1 MIQAD
6 FLIHSIGQLVT
17 MDNDRG
23 GNDESEALL
32 GPVSNAALAA
42 RDGAVVWLG
51 EEVEVKKQV
60 GLVED
65 ATVIDAKGKV
75 ALPGLV
81 DPHTHLVFAGSR
93 HKEFALR
100 LAGAD
105 YLEILA
111 AGGGILNT
119 VRNTRAA
126 SHQELE
132 HAARPRLD
140 RLMSFGV
147 TTCEVKSGY
156 GLDVE
161 TELKMLEVIRALDRA
176 HPVRLVP
183 TFLGAHVFPEEYRER
198 HADYVEL
205 ICREMIPEVASRE
218 LAVMCDVFLDQ
229 GVFDREQ
236 ARSILNAGLDAGLL
250 PRLHA
255 GQFSDQGGP
264 ELAAELG
271 AKCADH
277 MEWFSQAGI
286 EAMAEAGVAACLLPG
301 AALSLG
307 MRFPEAKKL
316 RNAGVEVALATD
328 CNPGTSMTEN
338 LTLMATL
345 GAMAMGLSIE
355 DALRGITC
363 VAARALG
370 LEGEVGTLA
379 PGYRADIALFDV
391 PDYRSLCYHFGVNH
405 AHTVIIGGEVVA
417 QAGCRN

>member
-1 MIQAD
+1 MFKAD
-6 FLIHSIGQLVT
+6 LLIHSIGQLVT
-17 MDNDRG
+17 MDMDRG
-23 GNDESEALL
+23 GNDVSEALV
-32 GPVSNAALAA
+32 GPIADGSLASRDGVIGWVGEKGDA
-42 RDGAVVWLG
+42 RGHVELIDGAV
-51 EEVEVKKQV
+51 E
-60 GLVED
+60 
-65 ATVIDAKGKV
+65 IDAQGKV

-119 VRNTRAA
+119 VRKTRAA
-126 SHQELE
+126 SQEELE
-132 HAARPRLD
+132 LAARPRLD

-156 GLDVE
+156 GLDTE
-161 TELKMLEVIRALDRA
+161 TELKMLEVVRSLDQT
-176 HPVRLVP
+176 HPIRLVP

-198 HADYVEL
+198 HGDYVEL
-205 ICREMIPEVASRE
+205 ICREMIPEVASRK
-218 LAVMCDVFLDQ
+218 LAVMCDVFLDR
-229 GVFDREQ
+229 GVFDRDQ
-236 ARSILNAGLDAGLL
+236 ARVILTAGRDAGLL

-277 MEWFSQAGI
+277 MEWFSKTGI
-286 EAMAEAGVAACLLPG
+286 EAMAKAGVPVCLLPG

-307 MRFPEAKKL
+307 MHFPDAKKL
-316 RNAGVEVALATD
+316 REAGVEVALATD

-338 LTLMATL
+338 LMLMATL

-355 DALRGITC
+355 DALRGVTC

-370 LEGEVGTLA
+370 LEDHVGTLA
-379 PGYRADIALFDV
+379 PGYRADVVLFDV

-405 AHTVIIGGEVVA
+405 AHTVIVGGKIVDQPGE
-417 QAGCRN
+417 RM